1 MRRGG
6 CRVASAGDFP
16 GWLDGASTICA
27 NSTARQ
33 AASGGRW
40 RVRRFDRNGISNY
53 GNWNRRMWQFD
64 SGMGPKVNMS
74 LKIIYAFRPTAAG
87 EAIVGA
93 AVSGAEADAPI

>member
-1 MRRGG
+1 
-6 CRVASAGDFP
+6 
-16 GWLDGASTICA
+16 
-27 NSTARQ
+27 
-33 AASGGRW
+33 
-40 RVRRFDRNGISNY
+40 
-53 GNWNRRMWQFD
+53 MWQFD